1 MISCN
6 DVWMSKDKGYDMS
19 PVMMK
24 TDLKHFQSIGD
35 LPSTTSACNDN
46 KKRGGFIR
54 NHQMAATQKII
65 KIQLDRNLFQK
76 TT

>member
-24 TDLKHFQSIGD
+24 TDLKHFRSIGD

-54 NHQMAATQKII
+54 NH
-65 KIQLDRNLFQK
+65 
-76 TT
+76 